1 MYEITASVSEALCSS
16 GTDVDFDVPYCHNC
30 QRIKDLQRTKDLEAK
45 ERYFGKLFECYRGI
59 EEQYPPRRD
68 ARRAWDRARIKL
80 ANHRAATEEI
90 GKDSSSRPI
99 LPSELPNYDHGLAQ
113 GSRGR
118 TVRID
123 DEQEGFVDESQYRAR
138 QKYFRRHHDY
148 SPGRHADSTGCGF
161 EDTGGWS
168 AFKLEKRSLQ
178 QPEEPCS
185 GRECHFPQLDPLQPR
200 HPSGFYPGLVSG
212 LSSGLSSLQ
221 FPGFGSIHPS
231 PQSNAPR
238 ARPSFGLSPGPP
250 SGFSSGLSFGQASLD
265 RQQERLVVR
274 HERFFTSDAGQ
285 HPRSHR
291 PASPF
296 APTSCF
302 CSRPHT
308 CTRTLALPSTR
319 TPTFGQPSCST
330 AFTPTLAFRASCQ
343 AKSTRRR

>member
-1 MYEITASVSEALCSS
+1 MYEITASVCCHFLRYSEALCSS

-99 LPSELPNYDHGLAQ
+99 LPSELPNYDHELAQ

-123 DEQEGFVDESQYRAR
+123 DEQEGFVDESQYRAL

-185 GRECHFPQLDPLQPR
+185 GVNVIFHNWTHSNPVIR
-200 HPSGFYPGLVSG
+200 PGSTLVSYQDCRLVYLLLNSLVSG
-212 LSSGLSSLQ
+212 Q
-221 FPGFGSIHPS
+221 YIHPH
-231 PQSNAPR
+231 NR
-238 ARPSFGLSPGPP
+238 KHLGPV
-250 SGFSSGLSFGQASLD
+250 L
-265 RQQERLVVR
+265 
-274 HERFFTSDAGQ
+274 
-285 HPRSHR
+285 RS
-291 PASPF
+291 ASPLVL
-296 APTSCF
+296 
-302 CSRPHT
+302 RPDY
-308 CTRTLALPSTR
+308 RLIYPSAR
-319 TPTFGQPSCST
+319 RHLT
-330 AFTPTLAFRASCQ
+330 AS
-343 AKSTRRR
+343 KSA